1 MSSSVE
7 KIKERLSIVDVVGSY
22 VKLDRAGSNLKAK
35 CPFHNE
41 KTPSFFVSPE
51 RGTYYCFGCG
61 VKGDIFSFVEEF
73 EGIDF
78 MGALKLLAEKAG
90 IELEKYEPGK
100 VEKKD
105 RLYKLLDEA
114 TDYFVKGLDKETI
127 PKEYLKKRG
136 LMEKTIKDWRIGYA
150 NDEWHTVSEY
160 LKKKGFTEEEMER
173 AGLIKKGDKGF
184 YDRFRGRIMFP
195 IFDTAGRIIAYSGR
209 TLSKDENTPKYLNSP
224 ETPLFNKSKTLYG
237 FHIAKQAIRKFD
249 YAVLVEGQM
258 DLLMCQQAGF
268 TNTVASSGTALTP
281 DHLEIIKRMSNRVI
295 MAFDSDSAGA
305 KAAER
310 AWMIAVASQMEVKV
324 AQIPDGYDPADLIL
338 KGLSDSKTGKE
349 AWKAVLKN
357 ALHIIDFL
365 LNKILAEKPDD
376 RKLGILVREK
386 VLPYVSLVD
395 SSIEKSQYI
404 TKISDKTKI
413 KEEALWEDLKKIKVI
428 ISTEDGAKSTGQE
441 TIKEYNKIIRANSL
455 ERRVLGII
463 FWTENTASKK
473 DILEFFKKEVGKYLD
488 EKFLE
493 KRKEID
499 ENLKSELIFEA
510 ESYYLG
516 FDNERLKAD
525 FLELVKGI
533 KEEEYKKELS
543 EIIMEIKNTEKTK
556 EEEKRMIL
564 AKRFNDVSKMLNN
577 LKNKKI

>member
-1 MSSSVE
+1 MSTSVE

-22 VKLDRAGSNLKAK
+22 LKLDRAGNNLKAK

-41 KTPSFFVSPE
+41 KTPSFFVSPD
-51 RGTYYCFGCG
+51 RGSYYCFGCG
-61 VKGDIFSFVEEF
+61 AKGDIFSFVEEF

-78 MGALKLLAEKAG
+78 MGALKILAERAG

-105 RLYKLLDEA
+105 KLFKLLEES
-114 TDYFVKGLDKETI
+114 TKFFVGCLQEETI

-136 LMEKTIKDWRIGYA
+136 LTEKTIKDWQIGYA
-150 NDEWHTVSEY
+150 NDDWHKVSEY
-160 LKKKGFTEEEMER
+160 LKGKGFTDEEMER

-237 FHIAKQAIRKFD
+237 FHVAKQAIRKFD

-268 TNTVASSGTALTP
+268 TNTVASSGTALTL
-281 DHLEIIKRMSNRVI
+281 DHLEILKRMSNRVI

-310 AWMIAVASQMEVKV
+310 AWMIAMSAQMEVKV
-324 AQIPDGYDPADLIL
+324 TQIPDGFDPADLIL
-338 KGLSDSKTGKE
+338 KGLSENGKTGKE
-349 AWKAVLKN
+349 DWKILLKN
-357 ALHIIDFL
+357 AQNIIDFL
-365 LNKILAEKPDD
+365 LNKVLAEKLDD
-376 RKLGILVREK
+376 RKLGIAVREK
-386 VLPYVSLVD
+386 VLPYVSVVD
-395 SSIEKSQYI
+395 SEIEKSQYI
-404 TKISDKTKI
+404 EKIYEKTGIKI
-413 KEEALWEDLKKIKVI
+413 DALWDDLKKIKVV
-428 ISTEDGAKSTGQE
+428 ISILNGAKNIEQKEAS
-441 TIKEYNKIIRANSL
+441 EYNKLIKINSL
-455 ERRVLGII
+455 ERKAVGMILMI
-463 FWTENTASKK
+463 ESDASKNK
-473 DILEFFKKEVGKYLD
+473 LLTFFEDEIKKFLDIN
-488 EKFLE
+488 FLE
-493 KRKEID
+493 KSKILD
-499 ENLKSELIFEA
+499 KNLKNEIIFEA

-516 FDNERLKAD
+516 FPDDKLKSE
-525 FLELVKGI
+525 FSGLLKGI

-543 EIIMEIKNTEKTK
+543 EIIMEIKKVEKTNDK
-556 EEEKRMIL
+556 DKQLAL
-564 AKRFNDVSKMLNN
+564 AKRFNDVSKILNS
-577 LKNKKI
+577 LKINK

>member
-1 MSSSVE
+1 MSTSVE

-22 VKLDRAGSNLKAK
+22 LKLDRAGNNLKAK

-51 RGTYYCFGCG
+51 RGSYYCFGCG
-61 VKGDIFSFVEEF
+61 AKGDIFSFVEEF

-78 MGALKLLAEKAG
+78 MGALKILAERAG
-90 IELEKYEPGK
+90 VELEKYEPGK

-105 RLYKLLDEA
+105 RLFKLLEESTKFFIDCLE
-114 TDYFVKGLDKETI
+114 KETI

-136 LMEKTIKDWRIGYA
+136 LTVKTIKDWKIGYA
-150 NDEWHTVSEY
+150 NDEWHKVSEY
-160 LKKKGFTEEEMER
+160 LKGKGFTDEEMER

-268 TNTVASSGTALTP
+268 TNTVASSGTALTL
-281 DHLEIIKRMSNRVI
+281 DHLEILKRMSNRVI

-310 AWMIAVASQMEVKV
+310 AWMIAMSAQMEVKV
-324 AQIPDGYDPADLIL
+324 AQIPDGFDPADLIL
-338 KGLSDSKTGKE
+338 KGLDGKGKAGKE
-349 AWKAVLKN
+349 DWKIILKN
-357 ALHIIDFL
+357 ALNIIDFL
-365 LNKILAEKPDD
+365 LNKVLAEKLDD
-376 RKLGILVREK
+376 RKLGIAVREK
-386 VLPYVSLVD
+386 VLPYVSVID

-404 TKISDKTKI
+404 VKISDKTGI
-413 KEEALWEDLKKIKVI
+413 KEDALWEDLKKVKVVI
-428 ISTEDGAKSTGQE
+428 AGENGTESIEHKEAS
-441 TIKEYNKIIRANSL
+441 EYNKIIKINSL
-455 ERRVLGII
+455 ERKAVGM
-463 FWTENTASKK
+463 
-473 DILEFFKKEVGKYLD
+473 ILMIELQKAKKELFASFEEEIK
-488 EKFLE
+488 KFLNVNLLE
-493 KRKEID
+493 KSKIFD
-499 ENLKSELIFEA
+499 ENLKNELVFEA

-516 FDNERLKAD
+516 FPDDKLKSE
-525 FLELVKGI
+525 FRGLLKGI

-543 EIIMEIKNTEKTK
+543 EIITELKKAEKTD
-556 EEEKRMIL
+556 EKDKQISL

-577 LKNKKI
+577 LKTNK

>member
-100 VEKKD
+100 IEKKD
-105 RLYKLLDEA
+105 RLYKLLEES
-114 TDYFVKGLDKETI
+114 TNYFVECLKKETI

-136 LMEKTIKDWRIGYA
+136 LTEKTIIDWKIGYA

-160 LKKKGFTEEEMER
+160 LKKKGFTDEEMER

-258 DLLMCQQAGF
+258 DLLMCQQVGF

-324 AQIPDGYDPADLIL
+324 AQIPDGFDPADLIL
-338 KGLSDSKTGKE
+338 KDKE
-349 AWKAVLKN
+349 AWKVVLKN
-357 ALHIIDFL
+357 ALHIVDFL
-365 LNKILAEKPDD
+365 LNRILAEKPDD

-386 VLPYVSLVD
+386 VLPYISLID
-395 SSIEKSQYI
+395 SSIEKSQHI
-404 TKISDKTKI
+404 AKISDKTGI
-413 KEEALWEDLKKIKVI
+413 KEDALWEDLKKIKVI
-428 ISTEDGAKSTGQE
+428 ISTEDGTKSTGQE
-441 TIKEYNKIIRANSL
+441 SIKEYNKIIRANSL
-455 ERRVLGII
+455 ERRVLGMVL
-463 FWTENTASKK
+463 WTENTASKK
-473 DILEFFKKEVGKYLD
+473 DILEFFKGEVKKYLD

-493 KRKEID
+493 KTKAID

-525 FLELVKGI
+525 FMELVRGI

-543 EIIMEIKNTEKTK
+543 EIILEIKNTEKTGDRDK
-556 EEEKRMIL
+556 QMIL

-577 LKNKKI
+577 LKTNK